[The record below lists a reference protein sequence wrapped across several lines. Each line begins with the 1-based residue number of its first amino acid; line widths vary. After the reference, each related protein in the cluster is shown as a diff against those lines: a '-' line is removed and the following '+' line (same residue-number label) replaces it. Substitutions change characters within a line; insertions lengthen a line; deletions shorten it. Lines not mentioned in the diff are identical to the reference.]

1 MGEPAFNADSFRV
14 PDIEARLA
22 ELPDQNRKLAEA
34 LQRAANAAE
43 VAAERNRVWLDDLA
57 KRPYRRYLELTSSLS
72 VLGRRFSD
80 CTSSL
85 GGTGSSRAL
94 EVKKLKYLLQRAWKH

>member
-1 MGEPAFNADSFRV
+1 M

-43 VAAERNRVWLDDLA
+43 LQQNGTECGLTIWRSGLIDD
-57 KRPYRRYLELTSSLS
+57 TWS
-72 VLGRRFSD
+72 
-80 CTSSL
+80 
-85 GGTGSSRAL
+85 
-94 EVKKLKYLLQRAWKH
+94 